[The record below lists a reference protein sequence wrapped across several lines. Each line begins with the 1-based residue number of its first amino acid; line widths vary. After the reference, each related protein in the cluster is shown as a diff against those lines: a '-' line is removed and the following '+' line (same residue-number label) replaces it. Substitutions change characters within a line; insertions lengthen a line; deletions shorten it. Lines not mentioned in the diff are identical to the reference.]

1 MLAGEGLQTAD
12 RKLAILAVVPDCQGD
27 GVPPPGR
34 GCRGPARQRLV
45 RLSKTMF
52 SAWAHVG

>member
-27 GVPPPGR
+27 GVPPRAEGVVGR
-34 GCRGPARQRLV
+34 PDNG
-45 RLSKTMF
+45 
-52 SAWAHVG
+52 